1 MTVLIDPTAEGRP
14 APAPTASRLG
24 DLRGRRVGILDNT
37 KHNSEHFLAAVGE
50 GLAERF
56 GCEITTVRKK
66 TYTRPAESA
75 VLGTLAGSEAVVT
88 AIGD

>member
-1 MTVLIDPTAEGRP
+1 MTILVDPTAEGLP
-14 APAPTASRLG
+14 APALTASRLE

-37 KHNSEHFLAAVGE
+37 KHNSEYFLAAVAE

-66 TYTRPAESA
+66 TYTKPAESA
-75 VLGTLAGSEAVVT
+75 VLQALAGSEAVVT